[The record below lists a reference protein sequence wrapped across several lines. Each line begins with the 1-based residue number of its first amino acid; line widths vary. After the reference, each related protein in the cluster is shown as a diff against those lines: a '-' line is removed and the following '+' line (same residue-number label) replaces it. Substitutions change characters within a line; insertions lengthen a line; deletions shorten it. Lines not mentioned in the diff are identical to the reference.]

1 MAFDYSTFFDVAE
14 ELGQRHD
21 QAAQRTALG
30 RAYYSVLGVALRT
43 LPAVEQ
49 ARIGPGQVHTLVW
62 ALYVG
67 STARPVRQAGNIG
80 LRLREWRRRADYR
93 DDLTF
98 SSSDVTSA
106 LADARRALDLLKR
119 YGYQP

>member
-1 MAFDYSTFFDVAE
+1 
-14 ELGQRHD
+14 GQR
-21 QAAQRTALG
+21 
-30 RAYYSVLGVALRT
+30 SVEPTIQSLVSHLGVALRT

-62 ALYVG
+62 ARYGV
-67 STARPVRQAGNIG
+67 STARPIRQVGNIG

-98 SSSDVTSA
+98 SLSDVAMS
-106 LADARRALDLLKR
+106 LADARRALTLLQQH
-119 YGYQP
+119 GYQT